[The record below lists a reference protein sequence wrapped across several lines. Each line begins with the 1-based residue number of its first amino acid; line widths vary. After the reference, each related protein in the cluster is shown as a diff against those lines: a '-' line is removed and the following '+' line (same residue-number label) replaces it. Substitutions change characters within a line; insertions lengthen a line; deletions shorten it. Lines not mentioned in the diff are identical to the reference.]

1 MLKKKKKA
9 LGDIVWQKNS
19 AITID
24 CWMLRKNMPPK
35 WIFFSSLLHRTQ
47 KNQVNP
53 WLPLMFHYLH
63 CSSAGFQNLRAI

>member
-35 WIFFSSLLHRTQ
+35 
-47 KNQVNP
+47 
-53 WLPLMFHYLH
+53 
-63 CSSAGFQNLRAI
+63 